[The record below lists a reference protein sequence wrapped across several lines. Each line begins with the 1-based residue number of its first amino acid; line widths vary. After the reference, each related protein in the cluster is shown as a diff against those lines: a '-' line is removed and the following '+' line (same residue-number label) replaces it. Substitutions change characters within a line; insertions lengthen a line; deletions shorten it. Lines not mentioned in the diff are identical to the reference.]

1 VNRPGLCTLL
11 LALAACKKP
20 ESAPPSDGPAREDAP
35 TPRADRSLQDDEDA
49 GWLLGTWK
57 EDGKD
62 IWLLFNPGEVAEL
75 AGKPVHVQRRGKLRV
90 HGKYVAAIF
99 ADAELDFEASTDRRE
114 LASEDIRHVYRRGAP
129 P

>member
-1 VNRPGLCTLL
+1 VTG
-11 LALAACKKP
+11 AA
-20 ESAPPSDGPAREDAP
+20 
-35 TPRADRSLQDDEDA
+35 TPRADRAVQEDEDPA
-49 GWLLGTWK
+49 WLLGTWK

-62 IWLLFNPGEVAEL
+62 AWLLFNPEEVAEL
-75 AGKPVHVQRRGKLRV
+75 AGKPVHVVRRGKLRV

-99 ADAELDFEASTDRRE
+99 EGSESHFEASTDRTE